1 MLLGALL
8 RRYVEGDAV
17 GFRVRR
23 WRDARQRARLRPES
37 SCRLV
42 CSLDTNCAG
51 SGSCSVRP
59 GICLCLPA
67 AISRVLA
74 AAALWAQPIATQ
86 QLVPTLHHLVLVV
99 APPVPQ
105 DSMTAEAAELAT
117 ASFGDVMLG
126 AIGGVYKTQADIV
139 LGGFFDGGLVALRH
153 APLFGSVQSQRGLS
167 KEACR
172 RVPKQ
177 AVHHVRSKQEH
188 RGASF

>member
-8 RRYVEGDAV
+8 RRYVEGDAG

-23 WRDARQRARLRPES
+23 WRDAQQRAWLQAEIT
-37 SCRLV
+37 CRLV
-42 CSLDTNCAG
+42 SSLEHTSCLLKQLLRAARNLPSPACG
-51 SGSCSVRP
+51 CFSYPGGCCSVDTADRN
-59 GICLCLPA
+59 
-67 AISRVLA
+67 
-74 AAALWAQPIATQ
+74 
-86 QLVPTLHHLVLVV
+86 PTAWPCSSPLLVLVV

-153 APLFGSVQSQRGLS
+153 ASLTLCSHKEGCVRRPASVCPS
-167 KEACR
+167 KGCIA
-172 RVPKQ
+172 
-177 AVHHVRSKQEH
+177 
-188 RGASF
+188 